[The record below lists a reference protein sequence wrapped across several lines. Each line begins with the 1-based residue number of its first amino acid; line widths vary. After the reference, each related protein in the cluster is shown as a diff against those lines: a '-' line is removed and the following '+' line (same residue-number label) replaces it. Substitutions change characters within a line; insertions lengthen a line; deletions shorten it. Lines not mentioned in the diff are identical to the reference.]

1 MVPTRTAR
9 KAPEETEGAR
19 RSVILQQAPGK
30 RALMPQKATMFPRSL
45 CGALGPDDVAT
56 MTTAVTATAAMAVQ
70 NHHLSKMGAS
80 DGGGCAIAGGDTD
93 RSRFTASGEIA
104 VSGVATL
111 VAGENVVPGAVAGS
125 GARLPG
131 EAGWLATGGG
141 VVEGADPVAMPVAMP
156 VAESVAV
163 AAVLVAV

>member
-1 MVPTRTAR
+1 
-9 KAPEETEGAR
+9 
-19 RSVILQQAPGK
+19 
-30 RALMPQKATMFPRSL
+30 MFPRSL

>member
-1 MVPTRTAR
+1 
-9 KAPEETEGAR
+9 
-19 RSVILQQAPGK
+19 
-30 RALMPQKATMFPRSL
+30 MFPRSL

-80 DGGGCAIAGGDTD
+80 DGGGCATAGGDTD

-104 VSGVATL
+104 VVGFGAGTL

-125 GARLPG
+125 GAGLPG
-131 EAGWLATGGG
+131 AAG
-141 VVEGADPVAMPVAMP
+141 
-156 VAESVAV
+156 
-163 AAVLVAV
+163 